1 LSDRRR
7 HVDGQAKEVAPVNWL
22 RWVIWVSGALSV
34 LSLIGLVWSAIN
46 LTGDTRTIVTWIFWI
61 SFSVL
66 VIALYLRYRNEPG
79 ADAVEVEG
87 PPFARFLFSNRY
99 AGWVWLPIR
108 VFLGFAW
115 LDAGL
120 HKLTGTGWMDGGGAL
135 LGYWNN
141 AVAIPDPGS
150 AGRAAITYDWYRDF
164 INLLIANNAQG
175 WFAALVT
182 LGEIAVG
189 LALIFG
195 ALTGL
200 AAFFGALMNVSY
212 LLAGSTS
219 SNPVLF
225 TFAIGVMLAWR
236 VAGYYGLDRY
246 LLPMLGTPWRVGSLF
261 RRSDGTSDAPAAA
274 PPS

>member
-1 LSDRRR
+1 MET
-7 HVDGQAKEVAPVNWL
+7 VKEVL
-22 RWVIWVSGALSV
+22 RELAAVGDLGLGRGGRAQPGRARVGAL
-34 LSLIGLVWSAIN
+34 N
-46 LTGDTRTIVTWIFWI
+46 LTGDVRTVVTWIFWI
-61 SFSVL
+61 SFIVL

-79 ADAVEVEG
+79 ADTVEVEG

-120 HKLTGTGWMDGGGAL
+120 HKLTGTGWVDGGAAL
-135 LGYWNN
+135 LGYWQN
-141 AVAIPDPGS
+141 AVAIPDAATG
-150 AGRAAITYDWYRDF
+150 GHAAITYDWYRDF
-164 INLLIANNAQG
+164 IQMLINNNAQT
-175 WFAALVT
+175 WFAPLVT

-195 ALTGL
+195 ALTGI

-225 TFAIGVMLAWR
+225 TLAIGVMLAWR

-246 LLPMLGTPWRVGSLF
+246 LLPMLGTPWRIGQLF
-261 RRSDGTSDAPAAA
+261 RRRACNRSCDAAA
-274 PPS
+274 AEPPGLAIQP